1 MSSTAKWLP
10 TSTDW
15 PSRST
20 RYQPPTPTQ
29 KKISDLREL
38 QKWPLAFRGEGSNC
52 SICSILATPLHQP
65 LESTRHAGNYFDP
78 ISIRAIFLFFL
89 LQKLCQIT
97 WLLTGWKN
105 FLYFRRP
112 LRPEARGICHICH
125 MVNPAVDGIH
135 TSYASSCRIQ
145 F

>member
-20 RYQPPTPTQ
+20 RYQPPTPPQ
-29 KKISDLREL
+29 KKNLGSARITKVALGV
-38 QKWPLAFRGEGSNC
+38 PGGSNC
-52 SICSILATPLHQP
+52 SICSILTTPLHQP
-65 LESTRHAGNYFDP
+65 LESTRHAGNYFVP
-78 ISIRAIFLFFL
+78 ISIRAIFLFFCCRSYVKL
-89 LQKLCQIT
+89 LDYWRAEKFFST
-97 WLLTGWKN
+97 SGG
-105 FLYFRRP
+105 P
-112 LRPEARGICHICH
+112 LRREARGICHICH